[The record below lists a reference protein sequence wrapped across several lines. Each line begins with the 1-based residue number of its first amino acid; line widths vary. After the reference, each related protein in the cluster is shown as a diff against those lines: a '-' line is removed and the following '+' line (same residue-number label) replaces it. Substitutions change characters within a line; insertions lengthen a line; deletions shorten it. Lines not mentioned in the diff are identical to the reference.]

1 MVRAD
6 VCELITEAP
15 QAHGI
20 FDTVTETKRKVYC
33 NVKSVGQS
41 EVYQAQAA
49 GLNPE
54 LKLILAHAFEYKGEK
69 LVEFRSERYRIL
81 RTYVNEADGIE
92 LTIQKETGNAAEYTP
107 PETETQSTAEVSP
120 DV

>member
-6 VCELITEAP
+6 VCYLIAEDP
-15 QAHGI
+15 KAHGI
-20 FDTVTETKRKVYC
+20 FDEPEETQRKVFC
-33 NVKSVGQS
+33 TVQSIGQS
-41 EVYQAQAA
+41 ETYEAKAA

-69 LVEFRSERYRIL
+69 IAEFRGERYGII

-92 LTIQKETGNAAEYTP
+92 LTLQKETGNAADYTP
-107 PETETQSTAEVSP
+107 PEPKTEVSP